1 MTPDYFYFSLKSRA
15 FQKSILCLGVLTFMS
30 LGADLTAQENEPSFN
45 LVKSTDLT
53 IFTANKSRKMAEAAC
68 ISVQRIEIK
77 NIQFFLPENLRILV
91 EPHIQDCI
99 DNESVKKILGLI
111 NEAYAQKGYITTQG
125 YLPEQDIKKSKTL
138 LINIIPGR
146 INKIDYH
153 VDQSDEARSFIES
166 MKQGW
171 DKLVNTKGIW
181 DALTTLSWIFD
192 RLDDPV
198 DRFQILPITS
208 NPQKSEDKK
217 NRPFGPIETSIPL
230 DVGDVVD
237 INLLQHGVDQINR
250 TPSAHAEVKLEA
262 GDAPATSTIVVKN
275 KVEDSFRASIGY
287 EINGSTLNGSGT
299 TGPSRLR
306 LDIAKDNLIGIND
319 IWKTSYAGGL
329 DSNEI
334 KASVSVPYHRLTFSF
349 DTSYS
354 ESLSQI
360 TSGVDLMTRD
370 VTASGSASYLL
381 RRLTDV
387 QTNLETSMSWRNG
400 ERFLNGFSLTPQT
413 IAQIRLGVS
422 EMRTFDNLL
431 FGYGIG
437 FNQGLTVLGATHD
450 PANIGLVT
458 PRAQFFKMD
467 GNISLSEKFDAVGM
481 VKLDLSGQWTK
492 YPLYSDDQLVLGSI
506 STVRGFTNTAT
517 RADRGALIRFEC
529 APYFPA
535 NSILGKNKETWVF
548 LNEFLGGIQPY
559 GFSDFGYGQDIA
571 NKYDV
576 QRASLGTGLRFQQ
589 GRTSLDVSISEP
601 VYRRGGAKINNWQS
615 PEAYLTLAVKIF

>member
-217 NRPFGPIETSIPL
+217 SVLFIKP
-230 DVGDVVD
+230 
-237 INLLQHGVDQINR
+237 
-250 TPSAHAEVKLEA
+250 PSF
-262 GDAPATSTIVVKN
+262 KN
-275 KVEDSFRASIGY
+275 EYI
-287 EINGSTLNGSGT
+287 
-299 TGPSRLR
+299 
-306 LDIAKDNLIGIND
+306 
-319 IWKTSYAGGL
+319 
-329 DSNEI
+329 
-334 KASVSVPYHRLTFSF
+334 
-349 DTSYS
+349 
-354 ESLSQI
+354 
-360 TSGVDLMTRD
+360 
-370 VTASGSASYLL
+370 
-381 RRLTDV
+381 
-387 QTNLETSMSWRNG
+387 
-400 ERFLNGFSLTPQT
+400 
-413 IAQIRLGVS
+413 
-422 EMRTFDNLL
+422 
-431 FGYGIG
+431 
-437 FNQGLTVLGATHD
+437 
-450 PANIGLVT
+450 
-458 PRAQFFKMD
+458 
-467 GNISLSEKFDAVGM
+467 
-481 VKLDLSGQWTK
+481 
-492 YPLYSDDQLVLGSI
+492 
-506 STVRGFTNTAT
+506 
-517 RADRGALIRFEC
+517 
-529 APYFPA
+529 
-535 NSILGKNKETWVF
+535 
-548 LNEFLGGIQPY
+548 
-559 GFSDFGYGQDIA
+559 
-571 NKYDV
+571 
-576 QRASLGTGLRFQQ
+576 
-589 GRTSLDVSISEP
+589 
-601 VYRRGGAKINNWQS
+601 
-615 PEAYLTLAVKIF
+615 